1 MKRFKLLKDA
11 PCTKAGTVFE
21 ENVDRFNQKILVN
34 KEFQY
39 MVIVDKVNNFDE
51 WFEEVSEYKRP
62 RVKYEEEY
70 YYIDDWGDIDT
81 SYETGDNID
90 DYRYSIGDY
99 GITSGELA
107 EEIINAWN
115 EQSDIWEESRESVSE
130 YEHPTTKPVRLPSK
144 AILNSSKTGD
154 IVLDLFGGS
163 GSTMSACEQTGRI
176 PYLMELDPRYCDVI
190 RRRYWK
196 LKTGVEDGW
205 EDGTR
210 VANKS
215 VEKIV

>member
-70 YYIDDWGDIDT
+70 YYIDDWGDINT

-99 GITSGELA
+99 GITSGELEAKREYNIARQVLLDDA
-107 EEIINAWN
+107 EGGKFTPGSSNFVGNYSYGTWDSAF
-115 EQSDIWEESRESVSE
+115 VSC
-130 YEHPTTKPVRLPSK
+130 YYP
-144 AILNSSKTGD
+144 GD
-154 IVLDLFGGS
+154 IYFRTKEALKKSLEEHK
-163 GSTMSACEQTGRI
+163 EQWEIVRQ
-176 PYLMELDPRYCDVI
+176 YEMVEL
-190 RRRYWK
+190 
-196 LKTGVEDGW
+196 
-205 EDGTR
+205 
-210 VANKS
+210 
-215 VEKIV
+215 